1 MVISAN
7 KSNSIERLKFR
18 HTCFPVTVKLPNSH
32 EITVA
37 ERFVTF
43 RDSYHH
49 VASTIYWLHSLE
61 YTYLDDT
68 LTDMK
73 WIEIDGSDGSFHF
86 TYDVT
91 GPMSMTFYGAEYF
104 YLKNAQ
110 GGLAG
115 LIDQQGRRLYPIP
128 LLICID
134 GAEYSFG
141 FSCYKK
147 LPSDFSS
154 TAHLI
159 RIRVCIGYDWRFWD
173 KTPEIAELKSDG
185 ELCFSLR
192 DSSRERMT
200 NKTIFV
206 SGGVVFAGFFI
217 HGAVCDVCVS
227 PVKKKRRMKERLRR
241 EAKRDL

>member
-1 MVISAN
+1 MAQ
-7 KSNSIERLKFR
+7 SICAIPYPGAYYIG
-18 HTCFPVTVKLPNSH
+18 HSGG
-32 EITVA
+32 EIVYAGETT
-37 ERFVTF
+37 RT
-43 RDSYHH
+43 SY
-49 VASTIYWLHSLE
+49 S
-61 YTYLDDT
+61 YLGDT
-68 LTDMK
+68 LTQVR
-73 WIEIDGSDGSFHF
+73 IDAPTGSTSLHF
-86 TYDVT
+86 TYD
-91 GPMSMTFYGAEYF
+91 GAEYF

-141 FSCYKK
+141 FSCYKT

-173 KTPEIAELKSDG
+173 KIPEIAELKSDG

-192 DSSRERMT
+192 DSSREHDQQNNFCFRRCGIYWVLYT
-200 NKTIFV
+200 W
-206 SGGVVFAGFFI
+206 
-217 HGAVCDVCVS
+217 CCVRCLCVAS
-227 PVKKKRRMKERLRR
+227 QKETSDKIT
-241 EAKRDL
+241 A

>member
-1 MVISAN
+1 MQHGRQLAQMSKPNGSGTENINFTYDA
-7 KSNSIERLKFR
+7 KKRRIAKERE
-18 HTCFPVTVKLPNSH
+18 TTGSVDG
-32 EITVA
+32 
-37 ERFVTF
+37 
-43 RDSYHH
+43 DSYRY
-49 VASTIYWLHSLE
+49 AFTAE
-61 YTYLDDT
+61 YTYLDDA

-73 WIEIDGSDGSFHF
+73 WIEIDGSDSSFHF
-86 TYDVT
+86 TYDAT

-206 SGGVVFAGFFI
+206 SGGVVFTGFFI